1 MRANYKIDELDS
13 EIILQLIE
21 NARKPFTEIAKELLV
36 STGTVHQRVRKL
48 EKAGVINSYAVSIDY
63 HKFGYTLTVY
73 VGVFVQTGYSAMR
86 VIDRMEEI
94 PEVTVADLAAGVYGI
109 FCKLRCR
116 DTLHAKDVLMQ
127 MQSVEGVKGTETM
140 IMLEERLNDNKRLL
154 RAIVESMRP
163 GRESS

>member
-1 MRANYKIDELDS
+1 MASKIDQVDC
-13 EIILQLIE
+13 EIILQLID

-48 EKAGVINSYAVSIDY
+48 EKAGVINGYSISVNY

-73 VGVFVQTGYSAMR
+73 VGVFVQTGYSAMK
-86 VIDRMEEI
+86 VIDQLHAI
-94 PEVTVADLAAGVYGI
+94 PEITVADLASGTYSI

-116 DTLHAKDVLMQ
+116 DTLHAKDILLK
-127 MQSVEGVKGTETM
+127 MQSVEGIKGTETM

-154 RAIVESMRP
+154 RAIVNDMKAKL
-163 GRESS
+163 

>member
-1 MRANYKIDELDS
+1 MALSHKIDQIDC
-13 EIILQLIE
+13 EIILQLID

-48 EKAGVINSYAVSIDY
+48 ESAGVINGYSVSFNY

-73 VGVFVQTGYSAMR
+73 VGVFVQTGYSAMK
-86 VIDRMEEI
+86 VIELLNVV
-94 PEVTVADLAAGVYGI
+94 PEVTVADLAAGTYSI

-116 DTLHAKDVLMQ
+116 DTLHAKDVLMK
-127 MQSVEGVKGTETM
+127 MQSIEGVKGTETM

-154 RAIVESMRP
+154 RSIINGMKNQL
-163 GRESS
+163 

>member
-1 MRANYKIDELDS
+1 MKLKIDAVDC
-13 EIILQLIE
+13 EIVLQLIE

-48 EKAGVINSYAVSIDY
+48 EKAGVINGYSLSINY

-73 VGVFVQTGYSAMR
+73 VGVFVQTGYSAMK
-86 VIDRMEEI
+86 VIDRLNII
-94 PEVTVADLAAGVYGI
+94 PELTVADLAAGTYSI

-127 MQSVEGVKGTETM
+127 MQSIEGVRGTETM

-154 RAIVESMRP
+154 RTIVNDMKAKI
-163 GRESS
+163 